1 MPLATDN
8 DLISLFSGGQFND
21 EPIEDEVMACFT
33 DGQFGSELAA
43 AIVVPRRRTPRTA
56 AGGGGGGWS
65 PRRRG
70 RLIMPPV
77 LVPCSVD
84 IPGCVPGTNYQAWV
98 PPWEAPPL
106 PPPPWAAPPPLPP
119 PPPPQASVF
128 VPPLIPLDP
137 ALAGAQDTRS
147 ELPWKAIAF
156 GAVGIL
162 VGIVI
167 AKTVLKESK

>member
-43 AIVVPRRRTPRTA
+43 AIVVPRRPRTA

-84 IPGCVPGTNYQAWV
+84 IPGCVPGTNYRAWV
-98 PPWEAPPL
+98 PPPPPWEAPPL
-106 PPPPWAAPPPLPP
+106 PPPPWEA
-119 PPPPQASVF
+119 PPPPQYAPQPF
-128 VPPLIPLDP
+128 VPPPLIPLDAP
-137 ALAGAQDTRS
+137 LSGAQETRS

-156 GAVGIL
+156 GAIGVI

-167 AKTVLKESK
+167 AKTVLKDR